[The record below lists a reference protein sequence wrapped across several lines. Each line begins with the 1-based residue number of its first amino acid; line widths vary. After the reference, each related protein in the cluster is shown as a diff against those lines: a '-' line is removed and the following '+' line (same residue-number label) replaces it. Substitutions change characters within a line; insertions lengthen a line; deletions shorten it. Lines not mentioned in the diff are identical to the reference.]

1 MTNEE
6 YLNQVGKILKQEK
19 IDTHLKL
26 QILETVTELLE
37 HYSVDFVSG
46 LLTSLFKKWL
56 FKNAKEVFLYIGI

>member
-46 LLTSLFKKWL
+46 LLTSLFKK
-56 FKNAKEVFLYIGI
+56 